1 MSRKISVFFFTSFF
15 LFHSALSAKP
25 YAPKTESIRIKSF
38 QLEGTGS
45 MFTTT
50 GNFDIDGE
58 KIPLDETTDFQKI
71 DLDMLLRYG
80 YGHQL
85 ELRGGGRFRMVQSLT
100 EEIDVTN
107 SAIESFV
114 LGAKYSL
121 KPKAGSNWKFAVD
134 FELRNTFY
142 TNETYASGEVIPDD
156 EIVLGDSGTSFMGGV
171 HASYSPSSKS
181 YILSGSGF
189 FHRPPNNLSAE
200 IITHL
205 ELMIPFTKLAI
216 GGGVDS
222 VFSLEQDEFT
232 SAPFQKPRLA
242 TGATTLFNSINRSF
256 MAPYFKVYY
265 SFNELALF
273 AQIGSTIS
281 GTSTD
286 EGNLIAGGFVWN
298 WGGVDPNKARVQ
310 RFKEYNI
317 EASVIQVSPRGK
329 FIKIDKGIA
338 QGVEKGAR
346 FDIYETDF
354 FGGNTLI
361 ATGIIFEVNADA
373 AIVRLDRM
381 LENKEVKTGATAR
394 GR

>member
-1 MSRKISVFFFTSFF
+1 MSRKISLFFFTSLMFF
-15 LFHSALSAKP
+15 HPPLNAKP
-25 YAPKTESIRIKSF
+25 YAPKSESITIKSW
-38 QLEGTGS
+38 QIEGAGS
-45 MFTTT
+45 MFTST
-50 GNFDIDGE
+50 GYFNIDGE
-58 KIPLDETTDFQKI
+58 LEPMDETTDFQKI
-71 DLDMLLRYG
+71 DLDLLARYG

-100 EEIDVTN
+100 DQVDVTN

-114 LGAKYSL
+114 LGAKYAL
-121 KPKAGSNWKFAVD
+121 LPKSGSNWKFALD
-134 FELRNTFY
+134 FELRNTLY
-142 TNETYASGEVIPDD
+142 TNETYAPGQSIPDE
-156 EIVLGDSGTSFMGGV
+156 EIVLGDSGTSFMGGA
-171 HASYSPSSKS
+171 HASYHSPSKS
-181 YILSGSGF
+181 FILSGSGF

-200 IITHL
+200 MVYNL

-216 GGGVDS
+216 GGGIDGVY
-222 VFSLEQDEFT
+222 SLNQDEYT
-232 SAPFQKPRLA
+232 SDPQQKPRQA
-242 TGATTLFNSINRSF
+242 TGATSLFNSVNRSF
-256 MAPYFKVYY
+256 MAPYVKAYY
-265 SFNELALF
+265 SFNELALY
-273 AQIGSTIS
+273 AQIGGVIS

-298 WGGVDPNKARVQ
+298 WGGVNPNQARVE

-361 ATGIIFEVNADA
+361 ATGVIYEVNADA